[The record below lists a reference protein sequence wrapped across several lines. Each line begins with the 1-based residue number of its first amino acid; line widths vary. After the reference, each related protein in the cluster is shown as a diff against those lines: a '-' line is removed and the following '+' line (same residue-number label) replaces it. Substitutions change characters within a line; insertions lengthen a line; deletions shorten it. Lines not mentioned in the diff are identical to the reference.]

1 MKRLAFSCFAALLCA
16 APLAAGCGSLGDVD
30 HREPLAVLQGQ
41 LTQTSAAAT
50 AAPSNVRIAV
60 VWMNVVGD
68 GYRVTQDVQA
78 TPVFP
83 SSFRL
88 ELTDPPPQEA
98 MMTRDSKKAEPP
110 ETSPSTPAT
119 PGSPPSGGTTPTPD
133 TDRVGTR
140 SETDK
145 WPASFSLAYGAVV
158 AYEDKN
164 GNGKLDL
171 VDDGASSY
179 IDRILGA
186 NEDLALLYIEG
197 TTPADAKD
205 KNGKM
210 PSAGYNI
217 YRGLGRSCEL
227 EADATNGT
235 PRTQSESTAKPCST
249 PEWLG
254 MNTLYDLPLTA
265 DPKFAKI
272 MCRSGNASGTG
283 SETTI
288 ARTPTPGPGP
298 NGVYPKVGDPNLH
311 CASDG
316 KTYYYSECKTYS
328 EGLCKGDI
336 MTCSSTSWSMPTA
349 TTPDGWPCTVP

>member
-1 MKRLAFSCFAALLCA
+1 MKRFAFSCFAALLCA

-88 ELTDPPPQEA
+88 ELTDPPPREA
-98 MMTRDSKKAEPP
+98 MMTRDSHKAEAPGEAP
-110 ETSPSTPAT
+110 TAPSSSGGAT
-119 PGSPPSGGTTPTPD
+119 PDPD
-133 TDRVGTR
+133 TDKVNTR

-145 WPASFSLAYGAVV
+145 WPADFGLAYGAVV

-179 IDRILGA
+179 VDRILGA

-197 TTPADAKD
+197 TVPAEAKD
-205 KNGKM
+205 KNGKL

-217 YRGLGRSCEL
+217 YRGLGRTC
-227 EADATNGT
+227 EADATNET
-235 PRTQSESTAKPCST
+235 PSKGGQPARCGA

-272 MCRSGNASGTG
+272 MCRSGASAGSG
-283 SETTI
+283 SES
-288 ARTPTPGPGP
+288 ALAATPTPGPGP
-298 NGVYPKVGDPNLH
+298 NGAYPKAGDPNLY
-311 CASDG
+311 CAADG

-349 TTPDGWPCTVP
+349 TPPQGWPCTVP